1 MKKTLW
7 MLGVAVA
14 ALTSCTQSEVVDIP
28 ESRIIQFDT
37 FVGKST
43 RAAIP
48 INQYQDNN
56 QYDTETPPKSN
67 LYQFWVFG
75 TQSDMDELKFD
86 GTDEKAKVYFHKANN
101 TFLYDNHLTW
111 KFGETYNF
119 AAYSNGNK
127 PLVENAEY
135 NTPVTTPLAA
145 VTFGDLKNNDVIYGS
160 KLFFDDYTVGDMD
173 LLAAIAPTTT
183 LPQNAGDVTPVPL
196 YFEHMLALV
205 NIRLENNTED
215 LHMQIADMTFNAITK
230 DDCSY
235 MINVA
240 NSNETKETRTI
251 VWENMDSQYGDG
263 NTNDRVTSGTYT
275 FKGTAKGVET
285 SNFSTDPN
293 DYLAPGQALELT
305 YFVIPQDNQ
314 NIKNIE
320 LNTQS
325 YHRQETV
332 GNNEETTYTYTLSN
346 NNGSIK
352 THKVSLAVPNQGHT
366 SWQPGYRYSYTGSL
380 SGNAHFIHFAVMS
393 VTDWSANNTEINGSV
408 VTE

>member
-28 ESRIIQFDT
+28 ESRTIQFDT

-75 TQSDMDELKFD
+75 TQSDMDELKFN

-127 PLVENAEY
+127 PLVEDAEY
-135 NTPVTTPLAA
+135 NTPVTTVPTA
-145 VTFGDLKNNDVIYGS
+145 VTFEDLIANDVIYGS

-173 LLAAIAPTTT
+173 LLAAITTTTT
-183 LPQNAGDVTPVPL
+183 LPQNASSVSAVPL

-215 LHMQIADMTFNAITK
+215 LHMQIDDMTFPAITK

-285 SNFSTDPN
+285 SDFSTDPN

-305 YFVIPQDNQ
+305 YFVIPQNNQ
-314 NIKNIE
+314 NIKNIT
-320 LNTQS
+320 LTTQS
-325 YHRQETV
+325 YHRTETDN
-332 GNNEETTYTYTLSN
+332 GNGGKNYIYELSN
-346 NNGSIK
+346 NTGQAK
-352 THKVSLAVPNQGHT
+352 THKVSLAVPNQGHI

-380 SGNAHFIHFAVMS
+380 SGNAHFIHFEVKS
-393 VTDWSANNTEINGSV
+393 VTDWSANNTEVNGSV